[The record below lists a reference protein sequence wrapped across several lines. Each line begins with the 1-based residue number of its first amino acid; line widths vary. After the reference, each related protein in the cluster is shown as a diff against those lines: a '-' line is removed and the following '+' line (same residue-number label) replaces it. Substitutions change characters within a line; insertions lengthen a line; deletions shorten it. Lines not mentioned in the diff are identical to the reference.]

1 MASKVRFGLSDV
13 KYALR
18 TVDANGN
25 ISYASPVSLP
35 GAVNLDLEQQGAN
48 EPFYADNI
56 VYYQAIGNMGYQG
69 DLEVAMIPDEFRQNI
84 LGQTLDSTSKIITE
98 KNTDEVKTFALIFK
112 TLTDAG
118 ERDIVLYN
126 CTVTRPN
133 IGGAT
138 LEDTK
143 TPATQTLSITA
154 TPNADGKVC
163 AYTTEAT
170 ASATL
175 TSFFTAVYGYGA

>member
-1 MASKVRFGLSDV
+1 MAKVRFGLSDV

-18 TVDANGN
+18 TVADNGA
-25 ISYASPVSLP
+25 ISYATPVALP

-56 VYYQAIGNMGYQG
+56 VYYQAIGNAGYSG
-69 DLEVAMIPDEFRQNI
+69 DFELAMIPDSFRSAV

-98 KNTDEVKTFALIFK
+98 SNTDEVKTFALIFK
-112 TLTDAG
+112 TLTDDG

-143 TPATQTLSITA
+143 TPATQTLAITA

-163 AYTTEAT
+163 AFTTGETPA
-170 ASATL
+170 ATL
-175 TSFFTAVYGYGA
+175 TSFFNSVYGYGA